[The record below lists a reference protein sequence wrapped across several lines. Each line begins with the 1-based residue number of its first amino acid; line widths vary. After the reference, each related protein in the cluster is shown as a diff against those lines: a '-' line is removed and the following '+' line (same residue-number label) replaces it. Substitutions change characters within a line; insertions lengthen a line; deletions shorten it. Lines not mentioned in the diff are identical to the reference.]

1 MAKTPNGN
9 EEAKNRIV
17 INHTNYIVDIHIHS
31 KAGVCAV
38 PMSIVEQLI
47 VKDSLYSVFNSAE
60 LIIDDSNDQL
70 ENLTFTTSNELNEV
84 KHVPLY
90 IPNETG
96 LDLISIKLLPEDTDG
111 DNDSKAIHG
120 RNFLYVIEDEV
131 GQQATGQNKKRKKL
145 VLKDIRQHLLET
157 NSVPWSTAD
166 ALKRIFKHNVNLNHV
181 GNSLREINT
190 GDAIKDLLKEGLSE
204 LDPPIGEEQF
214 DIWDSGA
221 SKTFMSSCAGV
232 HLMDILEELLDN
244 HISTTEQ
251 DNCILKFDDRTNTF
265 SFTPL
270 TSLFQNIKGKAD
282 NTKYGS
288 ALQDIFHVNGDTLQ
302 REDRIQTGADSSA
315 ECVSTFLEGIANFI
329 FLNVPGYFAEE
340 KLQTVHVHSRDHY
353 NKQFSIDSEDTQI
366 EEIKKKY
373 EEYYA
378 QYGHGKTPKAIFPI
392 NERKKKNKMI
402 INETASG
409 SEIIQRRKSGVNKI
423 LSRAINFAPSIQFS
437 AEGSTYRVP
446 GKAMLIVNRNPE
458 PGSAASVILPGD
470 WLVTNVNHVFF
481 FTQNA
486 YINEITAIKSY
497 TNTILSI
504 YTDGITDSPGAIED
518 VEGAV

>member
-1 MAKTPNGN
+1 
-9 EEAKNRIV
+9 
-17 INHTNYIVDIHIHS
+17 
-31 KAGVCAV
+31 CAV

-221 SKTFMSSCAGV
+221 SKTFM
-232 HLMDILEELLDN
+232 
-244 HISTTEQ
+244 
-251 DNCILKFDDRTNTF
+251 
-265 SFTPL
+265 
-270 TSLFQNIKGKAD
+270 
-282 NTKYGS
+282 
-288 ALQDIFHVNGDTLQ
+288 
-302 REDRIQTGADSSA
+302 
-315 ECVSTFLEGIANFI
+315 
-329 FLNVPGYFAEE
+329 
-340 KLQTVHVHSRDHY
+340 
-353 NKQFSIDSEDTQI
+353 
-366 EEIKKKY
+366 
-373 EEYYA
+373 
-378 QYGHGKTPKAIFPI
+378 
-392 NERKKKNKMI
+392 
-402 INETASG
+402 
-409 SEIIQRRKSGVNKI
+409 
-423 LSRAINFAPSIQFS
+423 
-437 AEGSTYRVP
+437 
-446 GKAMLIVNRNPE
+446 
-458 PGSAASVILPGD
+458 
-470 WLVTNVNHVFF
+470 
-481 FTQNA
+481 
-486 YINEITAIKSY
+486 
-497 TNTILSI
+497 
-504 YTDGITDSPGAIED
+504 
-518 VEGAV
+518 